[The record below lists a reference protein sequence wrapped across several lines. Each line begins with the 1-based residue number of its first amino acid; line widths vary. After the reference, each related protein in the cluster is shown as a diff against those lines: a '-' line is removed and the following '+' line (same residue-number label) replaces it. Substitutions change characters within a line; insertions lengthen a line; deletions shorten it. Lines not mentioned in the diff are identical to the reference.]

1 MANTAADMADTADI
15 RRDTADTMEDTSD
28 TMADTADIMG
38 DMADITAD
46 ILARCPREA
55 DTRSAEAGRHSAA
68 AANGAA
74 ASGAAGTGAAV
85 TDSSAAAGLVIRTTG
100 IGTPLG
106 AGAFLTRLTT
116 AIILMGII
124 LRMGTDLVIRTTGI
138 GIPLGVGAFLTRL
151 TTAILLGII
160 VRMGTIMITTA
171 TPLTVT
177 AMPIDLPL
185 RSCSAGWLQRVTTMA
200 PLMESWGRK
209 LVVRF
214 APMNG
219 RTGHLACANCDFDC

>member
-1 MANTAADMADTADI
+1 MADIADI
-15 RRDTADTMEDTSD
+15 T
-28 TMADTADIMG
+28 G

-46 ILARCPREA
+46 ILARCRREA
-55 DTRSAEAGRHSAA
+55 DTSSAKTGRHSAA
-68 AANGAA
+68 AANGVAVTGAA
-74 ASGAAGTGAAV
+74 AIGEAATGAAV
-85 TDSSAAAGLVIRTTG
+85 TGAATTGAEVTDSSSAADLVIRTTGIGTPLGAGVFLTCLTTAIILMGIILRTGTGTGLVIRITG

-124 LRMGTDLVIRTTGI
+124 
-138 GIPLGVGAFLTRL
+138 
-151 TTAILLGII
+151 
-160 VRMGTIMITTA
+160 VRMGTVMTTTA

-177 AMPIDLPL
+177 ATPIDLPL

>member
-1 MANTAADMADTADI
+1 MADTADI
-15 RRDTADTMEDTSD
+15 T
-28 TMADTADIMG
+28 G

-46 ILARCPREA
+46 ILARCRREA
-55 DTRSAEAGRHSAA
+55 DRSSTEAGRHSAA
-68 AANGAA
+68 AANGTAANGAAVTGAA
-74 ASGAAGTGAAV
+74 AIGEAATGAAV
-85 TDSSAAAGLVIRTTG
+85 TGAATTGAEVTDSSSAADLVIRTTG

-106 AGAFLTRLTT
+106 AGVFLTCLTT

-124 LRMGTDLVIRTTGI
+124 
-138 GIPLGVGAFLTRL
+138 
-151 TTAILLGII
+151 
-160 VRMGTIMITTA
+160 VRMGTVMITTA

-177 AMPIDLPL
+177 ATPIDLPL

-214 APMNG
+214 APMSG
-219 RTGHLACANCDFDC
+219 RTG

>member
-1 MANTAADMADTADI
+1 ME
-15 RRDTADTMEDTSD
+15 DTADTT
-28 TMADTADIMG
+28 G

-46 ILARCPREA
+46 ILARCRREA
-55 DTRSAEAGRHSAA
+55 DTSSAKTGRHSAA
-68 AANGAA
+68 AANGTAANGVAVTGAA
-74 ASGAAGTGAAV
+74 AIGEAATGAAV
-85 TDSSAAAGLVIRTTG
+85 TGAATTGAEVTESSSGAGLVIRTTG

-106 AGAFLTRLTT
+106 AGAFLMRLTT

-124 LRMGTDLVIRTTGI
+124 
-138 GIPLGVGAFLTRL
+138 
-151 TTAILLGII
+151 
-160 VRMGTIMITTA
+160 VRMGTVMITTA

-177 AMPIDLPL
+177 ATPIDLPL

-219 RTGHLACANCDFDC
+219 RTGH